1 MIVAG
6 TAIHIDTSIAFDL
19 DKVIAATQI
28 DRLDIRHR
36 QRIPGIPEGQGI
48 DAGAEI
54 NIEAELTIGQE
65 DVFIGSRTDQFG
77 LARRRTVAVEPSG
90 EHAVAVI
97 IVAGTVRAIPV
108 IGHPRNRKPAIGK
121 GRNRGLV

>member
-6 TAIHIDTSIAFDL
+6 TAIHINAGIAANL
-19 DKVIAATQI
+19 NKVIAGTQV
-28 DRLDIRHR
+28 DRLDIRYR
-36 QRIPGIPEGQGI
+36 QRVPGIPEGQGV

-54 NIEAELTIGQE
+54 DIEAELAISQE
-65 DVFIGSRTDQFG
+65 NVFIGSCAGQFG

-108 IGHPRNRKPAIGK
+108 IGHPRNRKSAIGK
-121 GRNRGLV
+121 GRNRRLV